1 MDDADPITSTHNPRV
16 ASAAALARSRE
27 RRARGLHLAEGPN
40 VVAEAL
46 GAGRV
51 EELFALEGLDLAE
64 TLGHGN
70 RGAIGSTSVRRVAEH
85 VLARVATTVT
95 PAGLV
100 AVVRTPDLAAPLP
113 VRGPLL
119 VLDGVADPG
128 NTGTLVRVADAAGC
142 AGVVIV
148 GDGADPFSPKAVR
161 SSAGSCYHLPVLVR
175 RDVDA
180 LVAEV
185 RATGRELHGLAA
197 GSGRDVFGADLPEHV
212 ALVVG
217 SEAHGLSAAM
227 TAALD
232 GTIHVPMPG
241 GAESLNAA
249 VAGAIAVFACF
260 VAPRGQALGS
270 AIAPVSAEGPVRVER
285 VDREQE

>member
-27 RRARGLHLAEGPN
+27 RRARGLHLAEGPH

-46 GAGRV
+46 GVGRV
-51 EELFALEGLDLAE
+51 EELFVLDGLDLAA
-64 TLGHGN
+64 TLDHGAV
-70 RGAIGSTSVRRVAEH
+70 GALGRTSVRRVAEH

-100 AVVRTPDLAAPLP
+100 AVVRTPDLDAPLP
-113 VRGPLL
+113 ARGPLL

-175 RDVDA
+175 RDADA
-180 LVAEV
+180 LVAEAH
-185 RATGRELHGLAA
+185 ATGREVHGLAA
-197 GSGRDVFGADLPEHV
+197 GSGRDVFGAGLPVDV

-217 SEAHGLSAAM
+217 SEAHGLSEAM
-227 TAALD
+227 TAAHQWLD
-232 GTIHVPMPG
+232 ANQPG
-241 GAESLNAA
+241 
-249 VAGAIAVFACF
+249 
-260 VAPRGQALGS
+260 
-270 AIAPVSAEGPVRVER
+270 VSSCVIEPGNRSSVRVAEKLGYR
-285 VDREQE
+285 KSGETLLGGVPVGTYRRGA